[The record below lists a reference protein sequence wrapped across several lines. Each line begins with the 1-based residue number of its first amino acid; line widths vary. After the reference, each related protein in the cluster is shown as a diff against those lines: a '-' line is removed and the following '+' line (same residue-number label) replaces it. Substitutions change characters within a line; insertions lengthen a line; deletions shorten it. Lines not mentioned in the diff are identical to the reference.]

1 MVDEG
6 NGEIDILI
14 LFKIFFVVLLQYC
27 VLVNVFIQVDF
38 LYVYFLFWLED
49 FLILLKELD
58 KRCRVQKCSEMEIM
72 FFKIIIG
79 MFVYLI
85 QFMFIKFCKI
95 YIVCRLQC
103 LIY

>member
-27 VLVNVFIQVDF
+27 VLVNVFIQVVF

-58 KRCRVQKCSEMEIM
+58 KRCRVQKRSEMEIM
-72 FFKIIIG
+72 FFFIIIFG
-79 MFVYLI
+79 MFLYLVYV
-85 QFMFIKFCKI
+85 
-95 YIVCRLQC
+95 Y
-103 LIY
+103 